1 MQDYDALVDG
11 YDLGTN
17 RAILVRQ
24 HIENA
29 ADGRRNPAIRT
40 IRDDPEQLSC
50 SIAAL
55 GRYNAEFG
63 QVSAQGIAQH
73 RALAHQQLPGLVQ
86 HQPFV
91 LIGTNRIDSRVTASQ
106 IAAASFA
113 SFLPRLR

>member
-1 MQDYDALVDG
+1 MMFLSMDTISV
-11 YDLGTN
+11 T
-17 RAILVRQ
+17 
-24 HIENA
+24 
-29 ADGRRNPAIRT
+29 IRT

-55 GRYNAEFG
+55 GRHNAEFG

-73 RALAHQQLPGLVQ
+73 RALAHQQLPG

>member
-1 MQDYDALVDG
+1 VQDYDALVDG

-63 QVSAQGIAQH
+63 QVSAQGMLNTVRRRTSNC
-73 RALAHQQLPGLVQ
+73 RAWCSINP
-86 HQPFV
+86 
-91 LIGTNRIDSRVTASQ
+91 SS
-106 IAAASFA
+106 
-113 SFLPRLR
+113 